1 MYSNAHKQTQAHIQ
15 SHHTKFYIKRILLF
29 VRVFLKER
37 KKYKKTEYIY
47 ILDSFFV
54 FITFAFVV
62 APSSRRRSNATTSS
76 SISTTPTIQIF
87 ASLFCYVHKNFAPFF
102 VFSLSP
108 SPYLLIRLPLL
119 LLVYLL
125 LLLILCFH
133 TLEDAWFGI
142 CAAHLATVFFSFFLI
157 PLFLKSIRIC
167 LVFRFLGKYYEEISN
182 NNHKARNNR
191 TKRIFFYEFRGS
203 ERQKI
208 KQIFDKNE

>member
-37 KKYKKTEYIY
+37 KKYKKTKYIYLY

-125 LLLILCFH
+125 LLLLLLCFH

-142 CAAHLATVFFSFFLI
+142 CAAHLATVFFSFFL
-157 PLFLKSIRIC
+157 FHS
-167 LVFRFLGKYYEEISN
+167 F
-182 NNHKARNNR
+182 
-191 TKRIFFYEFRGS
+191 
-203 ERQKI
+203 
-208 KQIFDKNE
+208 